1 MPPQRSLMQE
11 PPALAPAPAPAP
23 AGALPALPAPT
34 LADYSAEA
42 AFRRAQ
48 EQMRQQH
55 MARLG
60 IDPNMR
66 ALPAPTQ
73 VDYSAEVAFRRAQ
86 EQMGHLRPRPFQ
98 NTPMSGA
105 TPPELYSSQLHPS
118 MIPEGYIIPDLRMS
132 PSGAMRQT
140 VVPNDMPTLRNRR
153 PYIHT
158 EGPPDLARGF
168 EAPDIAP
175 MAPGPSQRA
184 IGLASGLAGAGGMMS
199 LAGGSQP
206 VPQMT
211 PAYPPMMTP
220 MQQPSAPAP
229 APAPAPPL
237 PSRPPVDE
245 KKLEEEMLRA
255 LED

>member
-1 MPPQRSLMQE
+1 MSGAPPPQAHPSMIWRSGVGPNPLIFDAQDDVLMPVASMRETATPLNMPPQRYD
-11 PPALAPAPAPAP
+11 
-23 AGALPALPAPT
+23 G
-34 LADYSAEA
+34 
-42 AFRRAQ
+42 RR
-48 EQMRQQH
+48 
-55 MARLG
+55 
-60 IDPNMR
+60 
-66 ALPAPTQ
+66 
-73 VDYSAEVAFRRAQ
+73 
-86 EQMGHLRPRPFQ
+86 
-98 NTPMSGA
+98 
-105 TPPELYSSQLHPS
+105 
-118 MIPEGYIIPDLRMS
+118 
-132 PSGAMRQT
+132 
-140 VVPNDMPTLRNRR
+140 
-153 PYIHT
+153 YIHT